1 MGKQKRQRRKPHK
14 ENPTGLSS
22 VQELELNEELTEGD
36 REKILQNVYDDV
48 SGDPILLMR
57 YIYIYIYICVCVCVC
72 KIDKNNQN
80 IQ

>member
-14 ENPTGLSS
+14 ENPTGLPS

-48 SGDPILLMR
+48 SGDPVLLMCINI
-57 YIYIYIYICVCVCVC
+57 YIYIYIYVYY
-72 KIDKNNQN
+72 
-80 IQ
+80 